1 MRICSNCSII
11 YPGFVLKQLLIY
23 GLAAGLLIA
32 AMQFVEY
39 RFLVIEHSIEIY
51 GALVAAAF
59 AAAGIW
65 LGLRITRRMVVIT
78 EVPVEV
84 PVVAPFVADA
94 ARIEALGLTPRE
106 MEVLQLIAEG
116 LSTREM
122 AARLFV
128 SENTV
133 KTHIS
138 RVLDK
143 LGASRRT
150 QAVQLAKSQR
160 ILA

>member
-1 MRICSNCSII
+1 
-11 YPGFVLKQLLIY
+11 VKQLVIY
-23 GLAAGLLIA
+23 GIGAGLLIA
-32 AMQFVEY
+32 AMQFFQY
-39 RFLVIEHSIEIY
+39 RFLVIDHSIEIY
-51 GALVAAAF
+51 AALVAAAF

-65 LGLRITRRMVVIT
+65 LGQRITRREIVIK
-78 EVPVEV
+78 EVPVEIR
-84 PVVAPFVADA
+84 AASPFVADT
-94 ARIEALGLTPRE
+94 ARISALGLTPRE
-106 MEVLQLIAEG
+106 LEVLQLIAEG

-122 AARLFV
+122 AERLFV

-133 KTHIS
+133 KTHIG

-150 QAVQLAKSQR
+150 QAVQFAKRQG

>member
-1 MRICSNCSII
+1 MAKTVVVF
-11 YPGFVLKQLLIY
+11 GV
-23 GLAAGLLIA
+23 AGGVLIA

-39 RFLVIEHSIEIY
+39 RFLVVEHSLEIY
-51 GALVAAAF
+51 GAILAAVF

-65 LGLRITRRMVVIT
+65 LGRTLRKTKIVPVETRV

-84 PVVAPFVADA
+84 RVEVPVPAPSGPFVPDA
-94 ARIEALGLTPRE
+94 TRIAELGLTPRE
-106 MEVLQLIAEG
+106 LDVLQLIAEG

-122 AARLFV
+122 AERLFV

-133 KTHIS
+133 KTHS
-138 RVLDK
+138 GRVLDK

-150 QAVQLAKSQR
+150 QAVQLGKQLGLIA
-160 ILA
+160 